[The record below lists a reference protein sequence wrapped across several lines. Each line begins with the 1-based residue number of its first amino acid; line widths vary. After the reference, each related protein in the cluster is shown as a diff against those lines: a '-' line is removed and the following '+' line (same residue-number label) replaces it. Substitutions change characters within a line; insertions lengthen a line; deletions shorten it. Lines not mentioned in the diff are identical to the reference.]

1 MRMVPRVVASLAAS
15 VFWMVATAGLAQDS
29 FDVNRH
35 ANFGA
40 IRTYSFKYAPPMA
53 PVEAKTTTYDSPIM
67 QDRTYA
73 AIGTQLDARGLKR
86 DDEHPDV
93 YIVARRSYYNETYY
107 YGPYGWGW
115 GPYAPAGYGPY
126 YGYNAGWGGG
136 WGDTYTQLRG
146 TLTVDLVDVKTNAL
160 LWRGVQDKHVH
171 QSSKPAKRDQRVGE
185 EVADAFKHFPTLGAV
200 ATSGV
205 R

>member
-1 MRMVPRVVASLAAS
+1 MRMVPRVFAALAVSAL
-15 VFWMVATAGLAQDS
+15 WMVTPAIAQDS

-40 IRTYSFKYAPPMA
+40 VRTYAFKYQPPMA

-67 QDRTYA
+67 QERTYA
-73 AIGTQLDARGLKR
+73 AIGAQLDARGLKR
-86 DDEHPDV
+86 DDQHPDV
-93 YIVARRSYYNETYY
+93 YVVARRSFYTETYY

-126 YGYNAGWGGG
+126 YGYNYGWGG
-136 WGDTYTQLRG
+136 WGDVYTQLRG
-146 TLTVDLVDVKTNAL
+146 TLTVDVVDAKTNAL
-160 LWRGVQDKHVH
+160 LWRGVENKHVH
-171 QSSKPAKRDQRVGE
+171 QTSKPYKRDRRVNE
-185 EVADAFKHFPTLGAV
+185 EVMDVFKHFPTLGAV
-200 ATSGV
+200 STSGV

>member
-1 MRMVPRVVASLAAS
+1 MRTIPRAVVGLAIVVASMGSTAA
-15 VFWMVATAGLAQDS
+15 LAQDS

-40 IRTYSFKYAPPMA
+40 IKTYAFKYTAPMA
-53 PVEAKTTTYDSPIM
+53 SVESKTTTYDSPIM
-67 QDRTYA
+67 QDRTFA
-73 AIGTQLDARGLKR
+73 AIGAQLDARGLKR

-93 YIVARRSYYNETYY
+93 YVVARRAYYTETYA

-126 YGYNAGWGGG
+126 YGYNYGWGG
-136 WGDTYTQLRG
+136 WGDVYTQLRG
-146 TLTVDLVDVKTNAL
+146 TLTVDLVDAKTNSL
-160 LWRGVQDKHVH
+160 LWRGVEDKHVH
-171 QSSKPAKRDQRVGE
+171 QSSKPDRRDRRVAE
-185 EVADAFKHFPTLGAV
+185 EVNDVFKHFPTLGAV
-200 ATSGV
+200 ATTGV